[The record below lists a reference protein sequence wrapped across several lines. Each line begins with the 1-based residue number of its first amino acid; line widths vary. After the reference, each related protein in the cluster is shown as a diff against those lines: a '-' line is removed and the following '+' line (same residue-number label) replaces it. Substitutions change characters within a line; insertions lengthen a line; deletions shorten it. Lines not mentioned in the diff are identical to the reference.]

1 LWFRPIAGIGIAT
14 QGNVMHPL
22 TQLFKD
28 REDWLMR
35 RTLDHAKRCAYTKY
49 TSTLEEAWRLSISGL
64 TASLSEGLDRYEDV
78 PELGPDEGFR
88 SDPLAEFGVVE
99 ARRHRERGVTLAMF
113 LGLMKYYRL
122 SYLELMAEQ
131 ASQSSNAPRDRL
143 FIERCFDRIEIAFCQ
158 EWSGVSREELLAELQ
173 ATNRFMTNE
182 KNTYLTA
189 FESLS
194 DPVIMLDVDE
204 KVVNLN
210 NAASLLVDPAHI
222 PGGHYYQPA
231 PRTDGTVPYGKHAVD
246 STCVGKNVAE
256 VFPWLSPTLGMLK
269 GDARGAACECEA
281 TVLEATRL
289 FEVKRSDMLDVS
301 EKLTAT
307 IIILRDITGRKRT
320 EEDLRHTVGA
330 LGKALSEVKRLSGLL
345 PICANCKKVRDDTG
359 YWQQVEQ
366 YVSAHSE
373 ATFSH
378 GICPDCVEKLYPG
391 LAPKK
396 P

>member
-1 LWFRPIAGIGIAT
+1 
-14 QGNVMHPL
+14 MHTL
-22 TQLFKD
+22 TRLFKD

-49 TSTLEEAWRLSISGL
+49 TSTLQEAWRLSISGL
-64 TASLSEGLDRYEDV
+64 TASLAEGLQRFENV
-78 PELGPDEGFR
+78 PELGPDEDFR
-88 SDPLAEFGVVE
+88 TDPLAEFGVVE

-122 SYLELMAEQ
+122 SYLELMEEQ
-131 ASQSSNAPRDRL
+131 APPSSSSARDRL
-143 FIERCFDRIEIAFCQ
+143 FVERCFDRIEIAFCQ
-158 EWSGVSREELLAELQ
+158 EWSGVGCDERISELQ
-173 ATNRFMTNE
+173 ANNRFMTNE

-194 DPVIMLDVDE
+194 DPVIMLDADE
-204 KVVNLN
+204 NLVNLN

-222 PGGHYYQPA
+222 PGGQYYQPL
-231 PRTDGTVPYGKHAVD
+231 PRSDGTAPYGKHAVD
-246 STCVGKNVAE
+246 SACIGKHVAQL
-256 VFPWLSPTLGMLK
+256 FPWLSPTLGRLK
-269 GDARGAACECEA
+269 GDVDGATCECEA
-281 TVLEATRL
+281 TVLQASRL

-301 EKLTAT
+301 EKLTAP
-307 IIILRDITGRKRT
+307 IVVLRDITDRKRT
-320 EEDLRHTVGA
+320 EDDLRHTVGA

-345 PICANCKKVRDDTG
+345 PICASCKKVRDDKG

-378 GICPDCVEKLYPG
+378 GICPDCVQKLYP
-391 LAPKK
+391 AFTPKT